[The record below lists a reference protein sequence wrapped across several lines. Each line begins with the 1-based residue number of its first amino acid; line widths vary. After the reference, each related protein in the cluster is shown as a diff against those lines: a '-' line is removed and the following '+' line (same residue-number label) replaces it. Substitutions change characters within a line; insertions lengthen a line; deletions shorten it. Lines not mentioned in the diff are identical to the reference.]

1 MITNKSLEDRVNE
14 LDKLVWSIR
23 VDMMNLNSGECVY
36 TRTCG
41 LIECSIE
48 HPCISCR
55 LNRIEQILK
64 EQGK

>member
-23 VDMMNLNSGECVY
+23 VDMMNLNSGECAY

-41 LIECSIE
+41 LI
-48 HPCISCR
+48 
-55 LNRIEQILK
+55 
-64 EQGK
+64 